1 LTDVPDRLATALADR
16 YRLERELGQGGMATV
31 YLAQDLKHHRQVAI
45 KVLKPELAAVL
56 GGERFVQ
63 EITTTAALQ
72 HPHILPLFDSGTVF
86 GPDKSGPYLFYVM
99 PYVEGETLRAKLDR
113 ETQLGI
119 DEAVQITRDVAS
131 ALDYAHRHGVIHR
144 DIKPE
149 NILLH
154 EGRPMV
160 ADFGIALAVSAA
172 AGGRMTET
180 GLSLGTPHYM
190 SPEQATA
197 EKEISARSDIYSLAS
212 VLYEMLT
219 GDPPHTGASAQQ
231 IIMKIVTE
239 EAAPVTKLRKA
250 VPPNV
255 AAAVARA
262 LERLPADR
270 FATAAEFG
278 AALADRA
285 FTTTAIAAQTATVS
299 DGRWKRIAA
308 GAGVLAAGLAVVAAM
323 GWMRR
328 ESAGLVHRFY
338 VTMDRSL
345 PNFANPLVSPDGSR
359 FIYSNAEG
367 SLMLRPVDGLEARL
381 IPGSEASWAPTF
393 SPDSREIVVSKG
405 FPGPIQ
411 VISLEGGAIRT
422 LVADSAYGSGLA
434 WSEDG
439 WIYYFH
445 GEEYG
450 RDLMRIRATGGPPEF
465 VGRPDQ
471 SQGALFFI
479 WPQVLPDSRLILL
492 TVQPLD
498 GDSRIG
504 VLDPATG
511 AVSLIATGTTARY
524 APTGHLLVV
533 GIDGTLQAARFN
545 PATGE
550 VSGGLTVV
558 AEGLAIWSSIIP
570 SIGLSDAGTL
580 VYQPAPP
587 DGHVVRVSRDSGREE
602 SVDPNWRGTFNTLSL
617 SPDGTRLAIGV
628 GRAGRT
634 ELWVRDLRSG
644 VLTKLASGGTF
655 NYRPS
660 WSPDGREVIFTSD
673 QRGKITT
680 YRVRADGSSPATPLV
695 QLGPSVDEAVYS
707 ADGGWLI
714 LRGGSG
720 GGRDVLGRRTNGD
733 TSLVRLVASG
743 AEEFSPMLSPDGQ
756 WLAYASDETGRTE
769 VYVRPFPDTE
779 SAKYTISRGGG
790 AEPVWSPAGGE
801 LFFRDGNDNLV
812 VAVMAPGPGFQVA
825 STRVLFS
832 IATYFGDNR
841 HRGFTVA
848 PDGRSFLFIKAPGLL
863 SGSNQLVVT
872 LNWFEELKRRVP
884 N

>member
-1 LTDVPDRLATALADR
+1 MTPPLDRLTAALADR
-16 YRLERELGQGGMATV
+16 YRIDRELGAGGMATV
-31 YLAQDLKHHRQVAI
+31 YLADDLRHERKVAL
-45 KVLKPELAAVL
+45 KVLRPELAAVI
-56 GGERFVQ
+56 GAERFLK
-63 EITTTAALQ
+63 EIKVTANLQ
-72 HPHILPLFDSGTVF
+72 HPHILGLIDSGEVD
-86 GPDKSGPYLFYVM
+86 GLLWYAM
-99 PYVEGETLRAKLDR
+99 PFVEGESLRDLLQR
-113 ETQLGI
+113 EKQLPI
-119 DEAVQITRDVAS
+119 PDAVRIATEVAG

-154 EGRPMV
+154 DGSALV
-160 ADFGIALAVSAA
+160 ADFGIALAAST
-172 AGGRMTET
+172 AGTRMTET
-180 GLSLGTPHYM
+180 GMSLGTPHYM
-190 SPEQATA
+190 SPEQAMG
-197 EKEISARSDIYSLAS
+197 EREISARSDVYALGCIT
-212 VLYEMLT
+212 YEMLT
-219 GDPPHTGASAQQ
+219 GDPPFTGSTAQA
-231 IIMKIVTE
+231 IVAKVVTE
-239 EAAPVTKLRKA
+239 RPHPLRSQRHTIPPQVEAAVLT
-250 VPPNV
+250 
-255 AAAVARA
+255 A
-262 LERLPADR
+262 LEKLPADR
-270 FATAAEFG
+270 FASAAEFA
-278 AALADRA
+278 AALADRG
-285 FTTTAIAAQTATVS
+285 FTTAAVAAQGATAS
-299 DGRWKRIAA
+299 DARWRRIAA
-308 GAGVLAAGLAVVAAM
+308 VAGLLAVAMGVAAGI
-323 GWMRR
+323 GWSRR
-328 ESAGLVHRFY
+328 GSPGLVHRFY
-338 VTMDRSL
+338 VSMDRSL
-345 PNFANPLVSPDGSR
+345 PSFANPIVSPDGSR
-359 FIYSNAEG
+359 FIYSDDEG
-367 SLMLRPVDGLEARL
+367 SLMLRPSDGLDARP

-393 SPDSREIVVSKG
+393 SPDGREIVVSKG

-434 WSEDG
+434 WSEDD

-450 RDLMRIRATGGPPEF
+450 RDLMRIRATGGAPEF

-479 WPQVLPDSRLILL
+479 WPQALPGSRLILL
-492 TVQPLD
+492 SVQPLD

-511 AVSLIATGTTARY
+511 EVTLIATGTTARY

-533 GIDGTLQAARFN
+533 GIDGTLQAARFD

-550 VSGGLTVV
+550 VSGGFTVV

-580 VYQPAPP
+580 LYQPAPP
-587 DGHVVRVSRDSGREE
+587 DGQVVRVSRDGGREE
-602 SVDPNWRGTFNTLSL
+602 SVDPNWRGTFNTVSL

-634 ELWVRDLRSG
+634 ELWVRDLRSD
-644 VLTKLASGGTF
+644 VMTKLSSGGTF

-660 WSPDGREVIFTSD
+660 WSADGREVIFTSD
-673 QRGKITT
+673 QGGKITT
-680 YRVRADGSSPATPLV
+680 YRVRADGSSPPSPLV
-695 QLGPSVDEAVYS
+695 QLAASVDEAVYS
-707 ADGGWLI
+707 ADGQWLI
-714 LRGGSG
+714 LRAGSG
-720 GGRDVLGRRTNGD
+720 GGRDVLARRVSDDSTV
-733 TSLVRLVASG
+733 VRLVASS
-743 AEEFSPMLSPDGQ
+743 AEEFSPTLSPDGR

-812 VAVMAPGPGFQVA
+812 AAVMAPGPGFQVA

-832 IATYFGDNR
+832 IASYFGDNR

-848 PDGRSFLFIKAPGLL
+848 PDGRSFLFIKSPGIL

-872 LNWFEELKRRVP
+872 LNWFEELKRKVGK
-884 N
+884 